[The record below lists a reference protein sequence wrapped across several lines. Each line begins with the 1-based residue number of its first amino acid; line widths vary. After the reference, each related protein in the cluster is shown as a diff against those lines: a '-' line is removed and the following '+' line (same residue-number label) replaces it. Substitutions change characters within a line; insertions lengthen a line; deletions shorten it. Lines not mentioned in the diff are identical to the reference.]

1 MIRDEDQFA
10 KNVTARL
17 DAGTAAL
24 RAGTAYK
31 LQQARAKAL
40 ARLDPAY
47 ATQAEL
53 VPSLGGNRGRPTSA
67 PMRRGLWLGFAVLLL
82 AAAIFG
88 YQQWSVYQQTRELA
102 ELDLQILTS
111 DLPIDAYVDRGFQTW
126 LTNYKQ

>member
-10 KNVTARL
+10 KKITQRL
-17 DAGTAAL
+17 GAGAAAL
-24 RAGTAYK
+24 RPGTAYK
-31 LQQARAKAL
+31 LQQARARAL

-47 ATQAEL
+47 AAQAQL
-53 VPSLGGNRGRPTSA
+53 VPTLAGGGSRSA
-67 PMRRGLWLGFAVLLL
+67 PGLRRGMWLGFAVLLL
-82 AAAIFG
+82 AAGIFG

-111 DLPIDAYVDRGFQTW
+111 DLPIDAYVDRGFQAW

>member
-10 KNVTARL
+10 KKITEHL

-47 ATQAEL
+47 ARQTEL
-53 VPSLGGNRGRPTSA
+53 VGALAGGSGRTSGGL
-67 PMRRGLWLGFAVLLL
+67 RRSIWLGFAVLLL
-82 AAAIFG
+82 AGGIFG
-88 YQQWSVYQQTRELA
+88 YQQWQLYQQTREIA

-126 LTNYKQ
+126 LTSYQR

>member
-10 KNVTARL
+10 KKIAEHLN
-17 DAGTAAL
+17 AGTAAL

-47 ATQAEL
+47 APQTEL
-53 VPSLGGNRGRPTSA
+53 VHALAGSGGRSA
-67 PMRRGLWLGFAVLLL
+67 PGLRRGMWLGFAVLLL
-82 AAAIFG
+82 AAGFFG
-88 YQQWSVYQQTRELA
+88 YQQWSLYQQTRELA

-126 LTNYKQ
+126 LTSYQR